1 MPKPSLT
8 PRLFCFVLVL
18 TALISAAQTSWVYGA
33 VCQVQISG
41 IDYPNVVQLNE
52 TVVVTTHLM
61 VTCGPVNDNVVA
73 RVDVVKLDTNTT
85 IASNS
90 FGIGTI
96 SVTSGAF
103 KIVNVTISNTITSP
117 STTGT
122 WGLRVVAWVFAGPEV
137 QTTANR
143 SIQLQV
149 GIPIQLTTVARTE
162 ITTSQSETNQVQ
174 STPFLQ
180 LVNLAIV
187 GSIVLVALAI
197 MGSVMIFRR
206 KSKARAEL
214 EVVGNG
220 HAETGLA
227 EANSV
232 DDISLPTG
240 YRELDKLLG
249 GGLPVGRAILFVS
262 QPWDE
267 RDLLINKIAKSSLA
281 HGKSV
286 YFLSRDL
293 GRCQD
298 LVSEYQ
304 KSKYQK
310 NLYVLTTQ
318 ADKLAGHANNVF
330 KIADV
335 RNLNDVNISFSKAID
350 SIPKES
356 GGKIIIMDYFLSDV
370 LLEQKGFAARKWLND
385 FIARRKSEEFTL
397 IATLNPLVNTE
408 QENAKLIDLFDG
420 VIDIYEKEQSGK
432 SHHFLVVKKMHA
444 RKYMETEL
452 LLDKDKLF

>member
-1 MPKPSLT
+1 M
-8 PRLFCFVLVL
+8 
-18 TALISAAQTSWVYGA
+18 
-33 VCQVQISG
+33 QISG

-61 VTCGPVNDNVVA
+61 ITCGPVNDNVVA

-96 SVTSGAF
+96 TVTSGAF
-103 KIVNVTISNTITSP
+103 KIVNVTISNTMTSP

-149 GIPIQLTTVARTE
+149 GIPIQLTTVSRTE
-162 ITTSQSETNQVQ
+162 ITPSQSQTSQVQ
-174 STPFLQ
+174 TSPFFQ
-180 LVNLAIV
+180 PVNLAIV
-187 GSIVLVALAI
+187 GSIVLVALGI
-197 MGSVMIFRR
+197 MGSVIIFRR

-214 EVVGNG
+214 EVVGGG
-220 HAETGLA
+220 HVETSLA
-227 EANSV
+227 EANAV
-232 DDISLPTG
+232 DDVSLPTG

-267 RDLLINKIAKSSLA
+267 RDLLINKIVKSSLA
-281 HGKSV
+281 LGKSV

-293 GRCQD
+293 GRSQD
-298 LVSEYQ
+298 LASKYQ

-318 ADKLAGHANNVF
+318 ADKIAGHANNIF
-330 KIADV
+330 KISDV
-335 RNLNDVNISFSKAID
+335 RQSS
-350 SIPKES
+350 
-356 GGKIIIMDYFLSDV
+356 
-370 LLEQKGFAARKWLND
+370 
-385 FIARRKSEEFTL
+385 
-397 IATLNPLVNTE
+397 NT
-408 QENAKLIDLFDG
+408 
-420 VIDIYEKEQSGK
+420 
-432 SHHFLVVKKMHA
+432 
-444 RKYMETEL
+444 
-452 LLDKDKLF
+452 